1 LLCVCRAGNRRREV
15 SAGHSPLGRPLR
27 QGELEPWRR
36 PKEKDPRLA
45 VATVF
50 SLIRSISVPL
60 GLADPDRPNIAATIW
75 RTVSNAGA
83 RRYFFESSFSPT
95 IFWVDLDK
103 LNLAPG
109 ATPAKLELEDR
120 PIIAGEASGKFT
132 PAEPFK
138 FLSH

>member
-1 LLCVCRAGNRRREV
+1 LAPPKGER
-15 SAGHSPLGRPLR
+15 SPARGRHGLFA
-27 QGELEPWRR
+27 
-36 PKEKDPRLA
+36 DPQL
-45 VATVF
+45 
-50 SLIRSISVPL
+50 SVPL

>member
-50 SLIRSISVPL
+50 SLIRSSRCRWASPI
-60 GLADPDRPNIAATIW
+60 
-75 RTVSNAGA
+75 RTGRTSRRRSGERFSDAGA

-120 PIIAGEASGKFT
+120 PIIAGEASAKFT

>member
-1 LLCVCRAGNRRREV
+1 VFAEQEIGGVKFLPGTHRSADRFARAGWN
-15 SAGHSPLGRPLR
+15 LGAA
-27 QGELEPWRR
+27 

-103 LNLAPG
+103 LNPAQG

-120 PIIAGEASGKFT
+120 PIIAGEASGKFP